1 MNRPPAAASTDGGE
15 GATQAAGSDM
25 ANHQPTPGAPAS
37 GTTST
42 ASTSA
47 STSASASA
55 SASATAGGQTSR
67 QSSAS
72 NSVTY
77 SPMGSRDPS
86 PTRHARRATSSSG
99 RINGSR
105 SRNNSQL
112 DQSPSRQLNS
122 SLGGPASGLRSL
134 SATSTPVLV
143 PVTANQDSQLIQAP
157 APQKPAQS
165 SELRDN
171 TQWPVSP
178 RVRSPPLQL
187 LRNGSTTPRPSE
199 QDPPLI
205 NVQHPS
211 PSSQQADSYQYL
223 TASESEAEDAQMASG
238 LRTPARGPLET
249 VQEVSQPNSPARRR
263 QQQEASL
270 LEHVREKFSY
280 ADNHSDI
287 DGGRTLRA
295 RPMLPNQE
303 NGGDSTGARRTT
315 SVPPPLLSRQS
326 SAIMLSKQAKAR
338 PEGSTQTMTV
348 ETETVSSIPQVAL
361 TVGPKTDGMNGT
373 LRTKQSTETI
383 KPKKEKKRSSRKQP
397 VSSGNGSSK
406 ADIFEAKIANAVD
419 EANTSDSEET
429 FVYDSNPP
437 DVGDRATRR
446 FHSRTPSATSIISQG
461 DRPNLRSIYG
471 IMDNHVPAPKKSMK
485 FSNTYGNGNGVNDSG
500 MLTGD
505 EDGRGTGRSAGGS
518 GRGTVRQH
526 HHIGRWGRQPGNG
539 HASLFDS
546 ESPFQNTARPKL
558 ANSRHSSGPPS
569 PRNHPSMRGPLNSKR
584 SAIHMSSS
592 YDLDDTT
599 GADDERTPLLENG
612 RRTRFRRGPH
622 NLRQA
627 EAQTYTRRSSYLNRF
642 AACLVLTMMFLLV
655 ITGAIGFMF
664 ATSQPLS
671 DIEIVSIHNVVTSEQ
686 VLMFDVTVKAHNPNI
701 VVVTIDHA
709 NLEIF
714 AKSEYGGADSDWW
727 DNPDGPKDNLVR
739 PLDDPINDPTTPGG
753 EDETK
758 PNILLGRITEFDSPL
773 TFEGSLF
780 HQGLSSSTGEM
791 QLPYPGNGTAGG
803 SKRWERIYQNEF
815 DLIVK
820 GVVKYSLPL
829 SAHIRSATVSGRTTV
844 KPNSANNP
852 PSKPNITA
860 VYFEA

>member
-1 MNRPPAAASTDGGE
+1 
-15 GATQAAGSDM
+15 M

-37 GTTST
+37 GATSSNPSANPT
-42 ASTSA
+42 AAAA
-47 STSASASA
+47 SI
-55 SASATAGGQTSR
+55 SATATSTH
-67 QSSAS
+67 SSAS
-72 NSVTY
+72 NSVAH

-86 PTRHARRATSSSG
+86 PTRQPRRATSSSG
-99 RINGSR
+99 RINGAT
-105 SRNNSQL
+105 SRNNSQQA
-112 DQSPSRQLNS
+112 QSPSPQRKSTLAR
-122 SLGGPASGLRSL
+122 PASGLRSL
-134 SATSTPVLV
+134 SATTTPALV
-143 PVTANQDSQLIQAP
+143 PVTANNDSQSQSQSQSPSQSQVHAQAP
-157 APQKPAQS
+157 TAPQKPAQS
-165 SELRDN
+165 SELRDS
-171 TQWPVSP
+171 TKWPVSP
-178 RVRSPPLQL
+178 RIRSPPPQQ
-187 LRNGSTTPRPSE
+187 LRNGSTTTPRPPSE
-199 QDPPLI
+199 QDPPPSSSSPPPPIII

-211 PSSQQADSYQYL
+211 PSSIQAESYQSL
-223 TASESEAEDAQMASG
+223 TASESEAEDLQMASG

-249 VQEVSQPNSPARRR
+249 VQEVSQPNSPARFRG
-263 QQQEASL
+263 QQDASL

-280 ADNHSDI
+280 ADNQSDV

-295 RPMLPNQE
+295 RPMLPGYE
-303 NGGDSTGARRTT
+303 NGGDSRTESRRTT
-315 SVPPPLLSRQS
+315 SVPPPLISRQS

-348 ETETVSSIPQVAL
+348 ETETVASIPQVAL
-361 TVGPKTDGMNGT
+361 AVGPKPDGINGT

-383 KPKKEKKRSSRKQP
+383 RPPKKEKKRSSRKQP
-397 VSSGNGSSK
+397 VNSGNGSSK

-437 DVGDRATRR
+437 DVGERASRR
-446 FHSRTPSATSIISQG
+446 FHSRTPSATSIVSQS
-461 DRPNLRSIYG
+461 DRPNMRAIYG
-471 IMDNHVPAPKKSMK
+471 IVDGHGPAPKKSMK
-485 FSNTYGNGNGVNDSG
+485 FPNTYVNGPINDG

-505 EDGRGTGRSAGGS
+505 EDGRGTGRSASGS

-526 HHIGRWGRQPGNG
+526 HHIGRWGRQPNNG
-539 HASLFDS
+539 HASLFDN
-546 ESPFQNTARPKL
+546 ESPFQNASRPKMTS
-558 ANSRHSSGPPS
+558 SRHSSGPPS
-569 PRNHPSMRGPLNSKR
+569 PRNHPSMRGPLSSKR
-584 SAIHMSSS
+584 SVMHMSSS
-592 YDLDDTT
+592 YDLDETT
-599 GADDERTPLLENG
+599 GADDERRPLLDNN
-612 RRTRFRRGPH
+612 RRGGRFRRGPH

-627 EAQTYTRRSSYLNRF
+627 EAQTYSRRSSYLNRF

-727 DNPDGPKDNLVR
+727 DNPDGPRDNLVR
-739 PLDDPINDPTTPGG
+739 PYDDPINDPTTPGG

-829 SAHIRSATVSGRTTV
+829 SAHIRSATVAGRTTV

-852 PSKPNITA
+852 PSKPNVTA
-860 VYFEA
+860 ENFEV

>member
-1 MNRPPAAASTDGGE
+1 MNRPPAAATDGGE
-15 GATQAAGSDM
+15 GATQPAGPDM

-37 GTTST
+37 GTTS
-42 ASTSA
+42 
-47 STSASASA
+47 
-55 SASATAGGQTSR
+55 SASATAGQTSR

-86 PTRHARRATSSSG
+86 PTRHPRRATSSSG
-99 RINGSR
+99 RINRSS
-105 SRNNSQL
+105 SRNSSQL
-112 DQSPSRQLNS
+112 DQSPSRQLKS
-122 SLGGPASGLRSL
+122 SLGGPASGTRSL
-134 SATSTPVLV
+134 SATTTPVLV
-143 PVTANQDSQLIQAP
+143 PVTANQDSQPVQAP
-157 APQKPAQS
+157 EPQKPAQL

-171 TQWPVSP
+171 TKWPVSP

-199 QDPPLI
+199 QDPPPPLI

-211 PSSQQADSYQYL
+211 PSPQPADSYQYL
-223 TASESEAEDAQMASG
+223 TASESEAEDLQMASG

-263 QQQEASL
+263 QQQDSSL

-280 ADNHSDI
+280 DNQSDI

-295 RPMLPNQE
+295 RPMISSHE

-326 SAIMLSKQAKAR
+326 STIMLSKQAKAR

-383 KPKKEKKRSSRKQP
+383 KPKKEKKRSRKQP
-397 VSSGNGSSK
+397 VTSGNGSSK

-446 FHSRTPSATSIISQG
+446 FHSRTPSATSIVSQG

-485 FSNTYGNGNGVNDSG
+485 FSNTYGNGAIDGGV
-500 MLTGD
+500 LTGD

-539 HASLFDS
+539 HASLFDN
-546 ESPFQNTARPKL
+546 ESPFQNTPRPKI
-558 ANSRHSSGPPS
+558 ANSRQSSGPPS
-569 PRNHPSMRGPLNSKR
+569 PRNHPSMRGPLSSKR

-599 GADDERTPLLENG
+599 GADDERTPLIDNG
-612 RRTRFRRGPH
+612 RRGGRFRRGPH

-671 DIEIVSIHNVVTSEQ
+671 DIEIISIHNVVTSEQ
-686 VLMFDVTVKAHNPNI
+686 VLMFDVTVKAHNPNV

-714 AKSEYGGADSDWW
+714 AKSEFGGADSDWW
-727 DNPDGPKDNLVR
+727 QSPDGPQDSLVR
-739 PLDDPINDPTTPGG
+739 PYDDPPNDPTTPGG

-791 QLPYPGNGTAGG
+791 QLPYPGNATAGG

-852 PSKPNITA
+852 PSKPNVTA
-860 VYFEA
+860 VIFEA